1 MVCKA
6 LCRCIT
12 GTVNDDTNADD
23 MQWRTAWGCLPHTSK
38 YGWRGLVYNC
48 WFLSATFVGVGLSL
62 AFLVESFLPIYA
74 PVGGVLLLILTTW
87 LMFAGS
93 RMHSKENVYRWSE
106 TMGPLL
112 MRINIGYALGVLI
125 MMMRQREGLNEVEGD
140 SLFLWLTVPI
150 SAFLFACVLL
160 TVCSDNACTL
170 PYGEWNSDNCWA
182 AFCLCARDQQ
192 GVYEE
197 PGKES
202 PRGER
207 TLRIVVD
214 SRADRPPLSLRLDRN
229 QPAQRPPQEA
239 QQQVQPQPTPA
250 RFTGAAAAGTGG
262 SDRTRR

>member
-1 MVCKA
+1 
-6 LCRCIT
+6 
-12 GTVNDDTNADD
+12 